1 MHVMWSRGVGRSR
14 LLLRELVPAR
24 AGPGVF
30 SERLVP
36 LSLCRAMELIVDFVG
51 VVRGREARIIRQ
63 LTEMLP
69 KAFVDN
75 QNDVNSGESSIDE
88 SSSELSSSWCNILSG
103 EGWYKFF
110 LQTRNSSI
118 L

>member
-1 MHVMWSRGVGRSR
+1 MGCG

-69 KAFVDN
+69 KVFADLR
-75 QNDVNSGESSIDE
+75 DDA
-88 SSSELSSSWCNILSG
+88 
-103 EGWYKFF
+103 
-110 LQTRNSSI
+110 NSSDASSQQ
-118 L
+118 